1 MTLTRLS
8 AALLMA
14 GAAGLAQANLLTNGS
29 FESTGAAP
37 AVDVGGGV
45 SAYFYTVGSSDL
57 PGWSILGGVAEQVH
71 DTSSAPFPGSMAS
84 DGDKW
89 LDLTG
94 VTGYDKG
101 VSATFATQVGGSYTL
116 SFDLGALMA
125 AGFGNVTAE
134 VLVNGSSKGLF
145 TNLTSV
151 APGTWQ
157 SAGIDW
163 ETKTV
168 SFTATLASTTIS
180 FLGRANGLNSNDS
193 AIALDN
199 VSVVPEPEAYVLALA
214 SLALVAGV
222 QRRRRVADARHKSS
236 SLS

>member
-1 MTLTRLS
+1 MKFIKLS
-8 AALLMA
+8 AGLMLA
-14 GAAGLAQANLLTNGS
+14 GAVGLAQANLLANGS
-29 FESTGAAP
+29 FELTGAAP
-37 AVDVGGGV
+37 ALDVGGGV

-71 DTSSAPFPGSMAS
+71 DTSSAPFLGSMAS

-94 VTGYDKG
+94 VSGYDKG

-116 SFDLGALMA
+116 SFELGALMA

-134 VLVNGSSKGLF
+134 VLVNGSSQGLF

-168 SFTATLASTTIS
+168 AFTATLASTTIS

-199 VSVVPEPEAYVLALA
+199 VSVVPEPEAYGLALA
-214 SLALVAGV
+214 GLGV
-222 QRRRRVADARHKSS
+222 LGVGLGHRRLTARASRA
-236 SLS
+236 